1 MWFLENLFS
10 LTDFSSFFLFKAF
23 DNNAWDRNLRVI
35 SHVSSRIG
43 TLNWHNSVADPS
55 RPGGGGGGP
64 KFFSVYSKNKG
75 APRPPPPPKN
85 FFRFRLKIRGPPG
98 TPVLINKMNKP
109 AVTQPLSVQTQIC
122 VVKSHNGTERAVSL
136 WLLVWFIHFVV
147 ANSSTTLSLTSNSV
161 MSLDAWVTTLG

>member
-55 RPGGGGGGP
+55 RPGGGGGGE
-64 KFFSVYSKNKG
+64 KIFFG
-75 APRPPPPPKN
+75 
-85 FFRFRLKIRGPPG
+85 
-98 TPVLINKMNKP
+98 
-109 AVTQPLSVQTQIC
+109 
-122 VVKSHNGTERAVSL
+122 
-136 WLLVWFIHFVV
+136 FV
-147 ANSSTTLSLTSNSV
+147 
-161 MSLDAWVTTLG
+161 